1 MLNRI
6 LLINFLIFSVT
17 AYADIPEWY
26 KSSIV
31 PIVKTADA
39 VILYK
44 VKNVTLHSIFKN
56 YNTYKI
62 ETETLTEIKGKAPKG
77 ACYFIQVEGKW
88 NKPSKPRDQ
97 RIVILN
103 SSDKECGFIDSG
115 FGAPGTEEYQN
126 FFKSVVEQS
135 T

>member
-1 MLNRI
+1 M
-6 LLINFLIFSVT
+6 FSVT
-17 AYADIPEWY
+17 AYSEIPEWY
-26 KSSIV
+26 KSNIV

-44 VKNVTLHSIFKN
+44 VKNVKLHSTFKI

-62 ETETLTEIKGKAPKG
+62 ETETLAEIKGEAPKG

-88 NKPSKPRDQ
+88 ITPLKPRDQ

-103 SSDKECGFIDSG
+103 TSDQECGIIDSG
-115 FGAPGTEEYQN
+115 FGAPGTEEYQS
-126 FFKSVVEQS
+126 FFESVVEKAPNKPFKQDF
-135 T
+135 